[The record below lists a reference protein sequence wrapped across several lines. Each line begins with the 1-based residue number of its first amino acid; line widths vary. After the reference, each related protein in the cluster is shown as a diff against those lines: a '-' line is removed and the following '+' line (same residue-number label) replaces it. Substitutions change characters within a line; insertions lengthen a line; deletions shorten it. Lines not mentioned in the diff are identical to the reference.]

1 MKKILVLFAAFL
13 LFFAYAVPA
22 SGQSLTCPS
31 CVTNDEQ
38 QPELEQEENTEETLE
53 MFGFDAEDI
62 DEEKM
67 QKIFDKIDEKV
78 AKGKI
83 TEEQAEELKEKIR
96 DHVEKSQDGV
106 E

>member
-1 MKKILVLFAAFL
+1 MKKILVLFTAFL
-13 LFFAYAVPA
+13 LVFAYAVPA
-22 SGQSLTCPS
+22 HGQNLACPS
-31 CVTNDEQ
+31 CVINNEQ
-38 QPELEQEENTEETLE
+38 QPEVEQEEDTEETLE
-53 MFGFDAEDI
+53 IFGFDIEDI

-96 DHVEKSQDGV
+96 QHVEKSQDG
-106 E
+106 